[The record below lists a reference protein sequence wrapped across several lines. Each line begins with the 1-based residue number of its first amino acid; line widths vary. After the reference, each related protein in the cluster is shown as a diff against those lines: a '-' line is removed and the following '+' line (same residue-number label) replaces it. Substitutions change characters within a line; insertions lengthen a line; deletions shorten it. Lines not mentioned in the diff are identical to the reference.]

1 MASELTL
8 VEERERS
15 RIAGMLHDQISQ
27 SLVISKMRLESLC
40 KSGCD
45 GKVSATLEEVCKSLG
60 RTIKDM
66 RSLIFKVSS
75 PILEQLG
82 FVEAVQDWLVEEIE
96 KKHGIQTEFDDDGQ
110 DKPLDDDV
118 SALLFRNVR
127 ELLINIVKHAHAAKA
142 KVSINKI
149 DSKIEVCVEDDGI
162 GFDPGK
168 VVTRAVGKGGFG
180 LFSIRQRL
188 EQFGGNLEIK
198 SEPDCG
204 CRIVMTV
211 PLKQE

>member
-1 MASELTL
+1 
-8 VEERERS
+8 
-15 RIAGMLHDQISQ
+15 
-27 SLVISKMRLESLC
+27 MRLESLC
-40 KSGCD
+40 KSGYD
-45 GKVSATLEEVCKSLG
+45 RKVSTTLEEICNSLG
-60 RTIKDM
+60 QAIKNM

-127 ELLINIVKHAHAAKA
+127 ELLINVVKHANAKKVKVAIFRAANQM
-142 KVSINKI
+142 KVT
-149 DSKIEVCVEDDGI
+149 VEDDGI
-162 GFDPGK
+162 GFVPGK
-168 VVTRAVGKGGFG
+168 VVTKAVGKGGFG

-198 SEPDCG
+198 SEPACG
-204 CRIVMTV
+204 CKVVMTA
-211 PLKQE
+211 PLKQDYIEQSK